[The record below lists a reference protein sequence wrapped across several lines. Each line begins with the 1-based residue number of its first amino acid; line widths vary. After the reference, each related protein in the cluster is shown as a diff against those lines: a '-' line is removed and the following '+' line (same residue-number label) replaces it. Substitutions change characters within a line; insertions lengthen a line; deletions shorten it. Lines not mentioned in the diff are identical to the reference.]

1 MIPESQSFE
10 RLSGHTIRLLRV
22 KTMRQSRIYTTQ
34 PLNVGDSL
42 ELEARAGHY
51 LANVLR
57 ASAGNKVILF
67 NGDGND
73 YVGEVQTVQ
82 KQQVT
87 VNLIELGTC
96 NTESPLHL
104 TLAQAISKGE
114 RMDYCVQKAAELG
127 VNDFQ
132 PIFSRRVAVKL
143 DAKRQQKRLA
153 HWQAVAISA
162 CEQSGRA
169 RVPRVLEPMS
179 LADWLAAD
187 TPGERLVLV
196 PEAQTRLS
204 EYKPESGRIS
214 LLIGPEGGLDDEEL
228 KQACHAGCVA
238 VSMGPR
244 ILRTETAG
252 PVALALLQTIAG
264 DF

>member
-1 MIPESQSFE
+1 
-10 RLSGHTIRLLRV
+10 
-22 KTMRQSRIYTTQ
+22 MRQSRIYTTQ
-34 PLNVGDSL
+34 TLNVGDSL
-42 ELEARAGHY
+42 ELETRAGHY

-57 ASAGNKVILF
+57 ISAGKSVILF
-67 NGDGND
+67 NGDGKD
-73 YVGEVQTVQ
+73 YTCEVQTVR

-87 VNLIELGTC
+87 VSLLESHIC

-114 RMDYCVQKAAELG
+114 RMDYSVQKAAELG
-127 VNDFQ
+127 VAVFQ
-132 PIFSRRVAVKL
+132 PLFSRRVAVKL
-143 DAKRQQKRLA
+143 DAKREEKRLA

-169 RVPRVLEPMS
+169 RVPTILEPMS
-179 LADWLAAD
+179 LVDWLAAD
-187 TPGERLVLV
+187 IPGERLVLA
-196 PEAQTRLS
+196 PEATCKLSGFKPSDKRL
-204 EYKPESGRIS
+204 S
-214 LLIGPEGGLDDEEL
+214 LLIGPEGGFEDDEVQ
-228 KQACHAGCVA
+228 QACRAGCIA

-252 PVALALLQTIAG
+252 PVAMALLQAIAG